1 MIPGTVC
8 QSKSTEK
15 LHCSI
20 GEFLST
26 TRTLVELG
34 AHFSLSLSLFNL
46 RKKGESSIAISLHD
60 YR

>member
-34 AHFSLSLSLFNL
+34 ALLSLFFNL

>member
-34 AHFSLSLSLFNL
+34 ALLSLSLFFNL